1 MNEAIQNFN
10 ELASGQR
17 SIKVDAK
24 VPDEELFK
32 IGMVL
37 FVSYLAAFIVVALLF
52 RNK

>member
-10 ELASGQR
+10 ELVSGQR

-37 FVSYLAAFIVVALLF
+37 FISYLSAFIMVALLF
-52 RNK
+52 SRK

>member
-24 VPDEELFK
+24 VPDAELFK

>member
-17 SIKVDAK
+17 SIKVDAI
-24 VPDEELFK
+24 VPNEELFK

-37 FVSYLAAFIVVALLF
+37 FISYIAAFTLIALLF
-52 RNK
+52 NRK